1 MGDNRR
7 IIDDDGRI
15 ISVTKQDDKL
25 KSKKTAKKNKKTSK
39 QTDSSNKHS
48 KKTKKKTIKPV
59 AMESM
64 HPGQNMQP
72 TWYSSFMLGHPDSL
86 YLSRSNEDISMDYF
100 WKIKNQEI
108 DPQKHDTKREFVS
121 HNLKTDITNAINTGK
136 HPLVN
141 NTFSLNFENK
151 RDIAFYNP
159 LKTNDGLYS
168 DGMGMRSEEASAIEN
183 TPLRGAIKLLLAT
196 NPGCLKKLFSISGN
210 NIIVTLYHQEGRLF
224 FKKWVPQTYLISP
237 NMISSD
243 IHTYD
248 KQYTAWSQ
256 DIIAPGEALLTKTD
270 YYAAAAW
277 TACLE
282 EAYDMLSSQYG
293 EFGQHAENFEPEK
306 RLSAD
311 TQIRMFIG
319 ADIKNDSFD
328 MSKKPPQPKPEDLP
342 KYNTSY
348 NINGDKDKLA
358 QIDKNILNKNY
369 NLIKLLKLQHQNQ
382 NKDVMPTILSATID
396 LSILTSD
403 VTSLLKE
410 IKKHAH
416 TKLKKLIMNRG
427 LGTLNASVQEENR
440 FFEIENITNRLIA
453 TQDIGQMLNT
463 NDDILTEFKTLCD
476 DPDSVT
482 GKPAGMW
489 QRAISKL
496 ELIKANYRNWWN
508 LPKGQKQHSNT
519 YVVEAIK
526 PVGNVHQSSGIPDPN
541 HILDLDLDKTMLTL
555 SVHNKGTMGYQNK
568 EEMRIQMSLRN
579 FLDNSAMIAAI
590 SPAND

>member
-1 MGDNRR
+1 MGDNHK
-7 IIDDDGRI
+7 IIDDDGKI
-15 ISVTKQDDKL
+15 INLTKLNDK
-25 KSKKTAKKNKKTSK
+25 KESKKSNKKNSK
-39 QTDSSNKHS
+39 QHASSNKHS
-48 KKTKKKTIKPV
+48 IKPKKKSVKPV

-64 HPGQNMQP
+64 LPDKQVQP
-72 TWYSSFMLGHPDSL
+72 TWYSSFMLVQPDSL
-86 YLSRSNEDISMDYF
+86 YLSGANEDISMDYF
-100 WKIKNQEI
+100 WKIKNQET
-108 DPQKHDTKREFVS
+108 DFKKHDITHEFAS
-121 HNLKTDITNAINTGK
+121 HNLKTDITRATNTGK
-136 HPLVN
+136 HPIVN
-141 NTFSLNFENK
+141 NTFALNFENK
-151 RDIAFYNP
+151 RNIAFNNP
-159 LKTNDGLYS
+159 LKANDGLFS
-168 DGMGMRSEEASAIEN
+168 NGKGMLLEEASSIEN
-183 TPLRGAIKLLLAT
+183 ASLRGAIKLLLAT
-196 NPGCLKKLFSISGN
+196 NPGSLKNLFSISGN

-224 FKKWVPQTYLISP
+224 FKKWVPQTYMISP

-243 IHTYD
+243 IKTYD

-256 DIIAPGEALLTKTD
+256 DIVAPGEALLTKTD

-282 EAYDMLSSQYG
+282 EAYDIMFSQYG
-293 EFGQHAENFEPEK
+293 DFGQHAESFESEK
-306 RLSAD
+306 RYSAD

-369 NLIKLLKLQHQNQ
+369 NLIKLLKSQHQNK
-382 NKDVMPTILSATID
+382 NKEVMPTILSATID
-396 LSILTSD
+396 LSMLTSD
-403 VTSLLKE
+403 VTSLLKD

-416 TKLKKLIMNRG
+416 TKLKQLIMDRG
-427 LGTLNASVQEENR
+427 LGTINSSIEEENR

-453 TQDIGQMLNT
+453 AQDLGQMLNT
-463 NDDILTEFKTLCD
+463 NDDLLTEFKTLCD
-476 DPDSVT
+476 DPHSVT

-496 ELIKANYRNWWN
+496 ELIKANYRDWWN

-519 YVVEAIK
+519 YVVETIH
-526 PVGNVHQSSGIPDPN
+526 PVGNPHQSSGMPDPN

-555 SVHNKGTMGYQNK
+555 SVHNKGTTEYQNK
-568 EEMRIQMSLRN
+568 KESRIQMSLRN